1 MSLIGLVPTGQ
12 VELHNHLRQGVGS
25 SVMTTHRY
33 LSNSAYRRA
42 FSFCKSAIIASVIL
56 MLSGLAW
63 ADDPHNRQLYGRV
76 LGGLPVSGG
85 TQIPGESIDL
95 RKGMLGWETLDVLL
109 PGNGGL
115 DIEIY
120 RQFMSNERIER
131 AMEDWSL
138 SLPRITMSTNAGGHN
153 EI

>member
-1 MSLIGLVPTGQ
+1 
-12 VELHNHLRQGVGS
+12 
-25 SVMTTHRY
+25 
-33 LSNSAYRRA
+33 
-42 FSFCKSAIIASVIL
+42 